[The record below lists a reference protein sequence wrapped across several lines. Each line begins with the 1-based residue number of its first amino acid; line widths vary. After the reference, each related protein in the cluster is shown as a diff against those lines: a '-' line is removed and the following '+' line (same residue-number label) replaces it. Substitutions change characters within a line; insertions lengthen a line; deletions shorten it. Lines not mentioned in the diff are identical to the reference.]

1 MIAILKKLSAVVLIT
16 VWVTGMV
23 FPGVA
28 LGISIGKEKELAEEF
43 LKIVNEKFKLIK
55 DPFLVA
61 YVNEVGNRVVALLP
75 AQPFDYHFYVIH
87 ENVYNAFAGPGG
99 HVFINSGLIEA
110 METEG
115 ELAGIL
121 THEIC
126 HVMRRHISDRIDRS
140 TKINLA
146 SLAGMVAGVFLG
158 GGSQIGSAVT
168 VGSMAAGQSAQL
180 KYSRDDEMEADQMGL
195 KYLDQLGYGPEG
207 LLTVLKK
214 IRAKQ
219 WYGSDMVPSYLST
232 HPAVEDRILYIDGW
246 QATHPLDRKI
256 GERDSRRFERARIRL
271 AALYGDAELSLKRF
285 AALAE
290 QTPNRALIRYGY
302 GLILARNSRY
312 SAAIS
317 EFTAVKTLDPSAG
330 YVLSALGQ
338 SQYALGQYAA
348 AISTLTSAVRE
359 SPDDPDAW
367 FHLGRTWILLGDYA
381 KAVDSLERVLD
392 LYSQYPQAA
401 AFLGEAYGKMEQLGP
416 AHFYLG
422 LHHKEQNNFRIA
434 TFHLKRAL
442 ELLRDPI
449 KREKAEAMLK
459 EMDDEGRWGKTGPSR
474 SGKAPQLQWTP
485 DASLLRREPL
495 FTRALKGGIR

>member
-1 MIAILKKLSAVVLIT
+1 MG
-16 VWVTGMV
+16 VTGLV
-23 FPGVA
+23 SPGVA
-28 LGISIGKEKELAEEF
+28 WGISIGKEKELAEEF
-43 LKIVNEKFKLIK
+43 LKVVNEKFELIK
-55 DPFLVA
+55 DPVVVA
-61 YVNEVGNRVVALLP
+61 YVNEVGHRVVALLP
-75 AQPFDYHFYVIH
+75 AQPFQYHFYVIH

-110 METEG
+110 MATES

-126 HVMRRHISDRIDRS
+126 HVMRRHISERIDRS
-140 TKINLA
+140 TKISLA

-158 GGSQIGSAVT
+158 GGSQLGSAVT

-219 WYGSDMVPSYLST
+219 WFGSDMVPSYLST

-246 QATHPLDRKI
+246 QATHPMARQR
-256 GERDSRRFERARIRL
+256 GQGDSQRFERVRIRL
-271 AALYGDAELSLKRF
+271 AALYGDAEIALKRF

-290 QTPNRALIRYGY
+290 QMPNRALVRYGY

-312 SAAIS
+312 SEAIS
-317 EFTAVKTLDPSAG
+317 EFTAVMALDPSAR
-330 YVLSALGQ
+330 YALSALGQ
-338 SQYALGQYAA
+338 SQYSLGDYSA
-348 AISTLTSAVRE
+348 AISTLTMAVQAN
-359 SPDDPDAW
+359 SGDVDAW
-367 FHLGRTWILLGDYA
+367 FHLGRTWILRGDYA

-392 LYSQYPQAA
+392 QDPQYPQVA
-401 AFLGEAYGKMEQLGP
+401 AFLGEAYGKMERLGP

-422 LHHKEQNNFRIA
+422 LHHKEQNHFRIA
-434 TFHLKRAL
+434 TFHFKRAL
-442 ELLRDPI
+442 EHLSDPA

-459 EMDDEGRWGKTGPSR
+459 EMGN
-474 SGKAPQLQWTP
+474 
-485 DASLLRREPL
+485 
-495 FTRALKGGIR
+495 GG